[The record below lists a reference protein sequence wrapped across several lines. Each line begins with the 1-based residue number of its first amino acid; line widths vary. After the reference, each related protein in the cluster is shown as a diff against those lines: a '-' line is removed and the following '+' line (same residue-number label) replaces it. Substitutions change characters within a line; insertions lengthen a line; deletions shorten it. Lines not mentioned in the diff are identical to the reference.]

1 MTDLTREQIADLIAR
16 VKNHDATL
24 RARDLAAEADDMR
37 TVLTALAEAQA
48 AQALVVER
56 AAELLEL
63 AEHDAEERDW
73 RSGANAFAAL
83 AKGIR
88 ALAPADALAAVE
100 ELRAEIGRLRAIIR
114 VNGLRS
120 GATDAEIDALLY
132 PKVQEVAQ

>member
-1 MTDLTREQIADLIAR
+1 MTDLTREQIETLLEDDYVSAERAVVDSILR
-16 VKNHDATL
+16 QLLATL
-24 RARDLAAEADDMR
+24 D
-37 TVLTALAEAQA
+37 ALAEAQA